1 MSPEIV
7 TAITP
12 PKLLKVGDLKPYLS
26 QGRVEVVLVIAGII
40 EEVAMATSNPINR
53 VPESAPRRRLVELL
67 LGGGFLATAVAFV
80 YPVLRYL
87 IPPKAADLGSDSVV
101 AGHVGELKPNSGKIF
116 RFGERPGLLIRT
128 ADGTYRAMS
137 ATCTHLSCTVQYR
150 DDLRQVWCA
159 CHNGMYD
166 LNGRNIS
173 GPPPRPL
180 EGFEVQVRGE
190 EIFVRRRRE
199 A

>member
-1 MSPEIV
+1 M
-7 TAITP
+7 TADQLP
-12 PKLLKVGDLKPYLS
+12 
-26 QGRVEVVLVIAGII
+26 Q
-40 EEVAMATSNPINR
+40 
-53 VPESAPRRRLVELL
+53 PESTRRRVIGIFLGSGLL
-67 LGGGFLATAVAFV
+67 ASFASFI

-87 IPPKAADLGSDSVV
+87 VPPAVADLGGDEIV
-101 AGHVGELKPNSGKIF
+101 AAKLTELKPNSGKIF
-116 RFGERPGLLIRT
+116 RFGNRPGLLIRT
-128 ADGTYRAMS
+128 ASGEYRAMS

-159 CHNGMYD
+159 CHNGRYD

-180 EGFEVQVRGE
+180 EGFEVQVRGG

>member
-1 MSPEIV
+1 MPTDNRGFANAGDPPSP
-7 TAITP
+7 
-12 PKLLKVGDLKPYLS
+12 
-26 QGRVEVVLVIAGII
+26 
-40 EEVAMATSNPINR
+40 PI
-53 VPESAPRRRLVELL
+53 PRRRFVEVL
-67 LGGGFLATAVAFV
+67 LGSGFLATAVAFL

-87 IPPKAADLGSDSVV
+87 VPPKAIDLGGDAVV
-101 AGHVGELKPNSGKIF
+101 AGRVSELKPNSGKIF
-116 RFGERPGLLIRT
+116 RFGNRPGLLIRT
-128 ADGTYRAMS
+128 ASGEYRAMS

-159 CHNGMYD
+159 CHNGKYD

-180 EGFEVQVRGE
+180 EAFEVQVKGD
-190 EIFVRRRRE
+190 EIFVRRRGE

>member
-1 MSPEIV
+1 MP
-7 TAITP
+7 TH
-12 PKLLKVGDLKPYLS
+12 S
-26 QGRVEVVLVIAGII
+26 QGTANAGAPLSPPIARRRFVEVVLG
-40 EEVAMATSNPINR
+40 S
-53 VPESAPRRRLVELL
+53 
-67 LGGGFLATAVAFV
+67 GFVATAVAFL

-87 IPPKAADLGSDSVV
+87 VPPKAADLGSDAVV
-101 AGHVGELKPNSGKIF
+101 AGRVGELKPNSGKIF
-116 RFGERPGLLIRT
+116 RFGNRPGLLILT
-128 ADGTYRAMS
+128 ASGEYRAMS

-159 CHNGMYD
+159 CHNGKYD

-180 EGFEVQVRGE
+180 EAFDVQVRGD
-190 EIFVRRRRE
+190 EIFARRRRE

>member
-1 MSPEIV
+1 
-7 TAITP
+7 
-12 PKLLKVGDLKPYLS
+12 
-26 QGRVEVVLVIAGII
+26 
-40 EEVAMATSNPINR
+40 MATPNEAANNLSGQSSPP
-53 VPESAPRRRLVELL
+53 VARRRFVEIL
-67 LGGGFLATAVAFV
+67 LGSGLVATAVAFV

-87 IPPKAADLGSDSVV
+87 VPPKASDLGSDAVV
-101 AGHVGELKPNSGKIF
+101 AGRVGELTLNSGKIF
-116 RFGERPGLLIRT
+116 RFGSRPGLLIRT
-128 ADGTYRAMS
+128 AGGEYRAMS

-150 DDLRQVWCA
+150 PDLREVWCA

-166 LNGRNIS
+166 LSGRNIS

-180 EGFEVQVRGE
+180 ESFEVQVRGD